1 MPQFDTTHYQSQIF
15 WLISCFLI
23 LYIFV
28 AKFFIPRIAE
38 ILKERLE
45 ITSGYLKKA
54 NSINDEALKIN
65 GQINLLK
72 SATNREYQKII
83 NSAESTIS
91 DIKNLNSNN
100 LKLEA
105 LGIANTIKEKTTS
118 RKLEISSKKAEILN
132 LLKQKVVNKIL
143 INS

>member
-54 NSINDEALKIN
+54 SSISDEALKIS

-91 DIKNLNSNN
+91 EIKNLNSSN
-100 LKLEA
+100 LRLEA
-105 LGIANTIKEKTTS
+105 LVIANNIKEITDSK
-118 RKLEISSKKAEILN
+118 KLEISSKKAEILS
-132 LLKQKVVNKIL
+132 LVKQKVVNKIL

>member
-1 MPQFDTTHYQSQIF
+1 MPQFDTAHYQSQIF

-54 NSINDEALKIN
+54 NSISDEALKIN

-100 LKLEA
+100 LRLEA
-105 LGIANTIKEKTTS
+105 LGIANIVKEKTNS
-118 RKLEISSKKAEILN
+118 RKLEISAKKAEILN
-132 LLKQKVVNKIL
+132 LVKQKVVNKIL

>member
-54 NSINDEALKIN
+54 SSINDEAVKIN

-91 DIKNLNSNN
+91 EIKNLNSNN
-100 LKLEA
+100 LRLEA
-105 LGIANTIKEKTTS
+105 LAIANNIKKRTDS
-118 RKLEISSKKAEILN
+118 KKLEISSKKAEITN
-132 LLKQKVVNKIL
+132 LVKQKVVNKIL